1 MGLFLA
7 FQRRNSVEIVRFEQV
22 GLYYPEGSPVF
33 YNLNYSFFAGS
44 FYFLTGPSGVGKSSL
59 LKLIYR
65 GANPS
70 EGTIHVFGKNIAHL
84 TSAELPAFRQRMGL
98 VFQDCRL
105 LKHLTALD
113 NVALAMKI
121 TGVDTKKS
129 RGFAKELLHW
139 VGLGDFMNHVP
150 ETLSDG
156 QKQRVGIARAVITRP
171 LLLLADE
178 PTGNVDDAAAYKLML
193 LFEELNKIGT
203 TIILATHDRG
213 IVSNFP
219 YPELQLYQGQIT
231 VNKPSVPTSYRKN
244 EY

>member
-1 MGLFLA
+1 MGLFLT
-7 FQRRNSVEIVRFEQV
+7 FQRRNSVEIVKFEQV
-22 GLYYPEGSPVF
+22 GLYYPEGGPVF

-65 GANPS
+65 GARSS
-70 EGTIHVFGKNIAHL
+70 EGNIHVFGRNIANL
-84 TSAELPAFRQRMGL
+84 TSSELPAFRQRMGL

-129 RGFAKELLHW
+129 RGYAKELLHW
-139 VGLGDFMNHVP
+139 VGLGDFINHYP
-150 ETLSDG
+150 DTLSDG

-213 IVSNFP
+213 IVANFP
-219 YPELQLYQGQIT
+219 YPELQLYQGQLT
-231 VNKPSVPTSYRKN
+231 VNKSSVPTSYRKN